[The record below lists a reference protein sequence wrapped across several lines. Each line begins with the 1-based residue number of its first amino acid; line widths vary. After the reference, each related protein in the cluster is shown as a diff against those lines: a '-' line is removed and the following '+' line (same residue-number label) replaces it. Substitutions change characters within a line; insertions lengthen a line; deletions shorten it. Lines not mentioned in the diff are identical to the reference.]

1 MGNNF
6 YNGQGYGWQVKQTG
20 GMRVVDQE
28 VFSLT
33 VCLSYIGKGFLFTLI
48 IITMESKVDLSTP
61 THETEKIPDFILL
74 KESRKEVGQLKAEI
88 DYLTVENDKLK
99 ERIKVLESIQS
110 LDKKNVTAIKR
121 EEMYAN
127 LKKQFS
133 SAQVKIHEL
142 RKNNTELICQIV
154 QLRKI
159 NG

>member
-1 MGNNF
+1 
-6 YNGQGYGWQVKQTG
+6 
-20 GMRVVDQE
+20 
-28 VFSLT
+28 
-33 VCLSYIGKGFLFTLI
+33 
-48 IITMESKVDLSTP
+48 MENKVDLSTA

-88 DYLTVENDKLK
+88 DYLTAENNRLN
-99 ERIKVLESIQS
+99 ERIKAFESIQK
-110 LDKKNVTAIKR
+110 LNKENITAIKR

-154 QLRKI
+154 QLKKI